1 MTQPAAAR
9 MTQAEFFDFIRLRD
23 EKWEL
28 VGGEAVLMAGANQ
41 RHQTIAANVLAS
53 LHAQL
58 RGKKCRPTAS
68 DTAVATAEGT
78 LRYPDIV
85 VDCGP
90 RDDQSM
96 RATTP
101 AAVVEIL
108 SPSTRGFDSH
118 RKVAEYKS
126 LRDIVHILLIDTEKT
141 ACLLHSRDG
150 TVWHE
155 RAFASLA
162 EIVRLPAVDAALPL
176 AEIYEG
182 LDLKPT
188 LVRGGVAP
196 GGAEE

>member
-1 MTQPAAAR
+1 MTQPAAIR
-9 MTQAEFFDFIRLRD
+9 ITEAEFFDFIRLRD

-28 VGGEAVLMAGANQ
+28 VAGEAVMMAGANQ

-90 RDDQSM
+90 RDDTSM
-96 RATTP
+96 RATLP

-118 RKVAEYKS
+118 RKVAEYKA

-150 TVWHE
+150 AGWQE
-155 RAFASLA
+155 RAFGSLGDAVPLSALEASLS
-162 EIVRLPAVDAALPL
+162 L
-176 AEIYEG
+176 ADVYEG

-188 LVRGGVAP
+188 LVRGDGAP
-196 GGAEE
+196 KIADE

>member
-9 MTQAEFFDFIRLRD
+9 MTEAEFFDFIQTRD
-23 EKWEL
+23 GKWEL

-53 LHAQL
+53 LHGQM

-68 DTAVATAEGT
+68 DTAVATEEGT

-90 RDDQSM
+90 RNDASM

-101 AAVVEIL
+101 AVVVEIL

-118 RKVAEYKS
+118 RKVAEYKA

-141 ACLLHSRDG
+141 SCLLHSRDG
-150 TVWHE
+150 AAWHE
-155 RAFASLA
+155 RALASLA
-162 EIVRLPAVDAALPL
+162 EIVPLPAVEASLSL

-188 LVRGGVAP
+188 LVRGDDA
-196 GGAEE
+196 ARRTEK